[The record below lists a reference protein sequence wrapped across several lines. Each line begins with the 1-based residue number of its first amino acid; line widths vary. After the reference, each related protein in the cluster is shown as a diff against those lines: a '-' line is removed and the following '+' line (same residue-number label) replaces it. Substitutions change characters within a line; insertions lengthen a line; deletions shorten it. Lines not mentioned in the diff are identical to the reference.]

1 MLGFTYFMS
10 VYTAFSLYKA
20 SSYFWMKTY
29 DDTFKAFSESP
40 LRKYYEQDDE

>member
-20 SSYFWMKTY
+20 TSYFWMKTY
-29 DDTFKAFSESP
+29 DDAFKTFADSP
-40 LRKYYEQDDE
+40 LFKPYEDDED